1 MAIITPAEQDIVVSN
16 IFSPAGDHNKDSGGR
31 QRRQC
36 NIAFNPE
43 GAYADADGIVF
54 DAAAAIG
61 RSTRNGRT
69 LVIRNAMPSHFG
81 LLADNTTVI
90 VADDV
95 VVTDPTITIKLDL
108 NDFTTP
114 VPDGAIARASE
125 YPGILVVFDE
135 L

>member
-1 MAIITPAEQDIVVSN
+1 MAIITPADQDIVVSD
-16 IFSPAGDHNKDSGGR
+16 IKSPAGDHNKDSGGR

-36 NIAFNPE
+36 NIQVNPE
-43 GAYADADGIVF
+43 GAYADADGIQF
-54 DAAAAIG
+54 DAAAAIL
-61 RSTRNGRT
+61 RSTRNGRAI
-69 LVIRNAMPSHFG
+69 VIRNAMPSHFG

-95 VVTDPTITIKLDL
+95 VVADPNITFKLDL

-125 YPGILVVFDE
+125 YPGLLVVYDE